1 MGSALRDE
9 YPTNPENVW
18 SVLKAATKNYERI
31 TLHPDNVKYELV
43 EPSRVVKDQVFDLF
57 YSEIIEELRHN
68 LSQDPDKPVP
78 VYPFAYDWR
87 HPLDL
92 VQEQFSLFVDEVIA
106 RTSLM
111 RHYNK
116 GGYTKATGK
125 VNLVA
130 HSMGGLIVAGYV
142 QSEGMRRIDKVAS
155 IASPFRGSLEA
166 IAKTSIGVGG
176 FTFSS
181 GGSREREA
189 ARVTPALYH
198 LLPSFKRAVV
208 TTDGKEADIFLEEN
222 WQQGILD
229 TLATFVE
236 RFGLSTTK
244 PDNQARDL
252 LTAMLDQAWK
262 HRLRLERL
270 KLADSKRWLCIVGV
284 GGKTR
289 QDLTL
294 KFDARTER
302 PLFELGEE
310 TDEWSQNHNS
320 IRTGD
325 NTVPFSGAQCSF
337 VPANEIICLS
347 PDEFAFFEFKDRLI
361 NQLGFHSSLPSMNLV
376 QRLVVSH
383 FLGWKQGKLEGYPSP
398 EIDPKTWDPPVAGIK
413 PK

>member
-1 MGSALRDE
+1 MLHARDAAHLIVMSQPAPVIFVPGIMGSALRDE
-9 YPTNPENVW
+9 YPTSPENVW

-31 TLHPDNVKYELV
+31 TLHPDNIKYELV

-92 VQEQFSLFVDEVIA
+92 IQEQFSLFVDEVIA

-116 GGYTKATGK
+116 DGYTEATGK

-130 HSMGGLIVAGYV
+130 HSMGGLLAAGYA
-142 QSEGMRRIDKVAS
+142 QSEGMRRI
-155 IASPFRGSLEA
+155 
-166 IAKTSIGVGG
+166 AKTAIGVGG
-176 FTFSS
+176 FAFSS

-236 RFGLSTTK
+236 RFGLTPTK
-244 PDNQARDL
+244 PDNQASAL

-262 HRLRLERL
+262 HRLRL
-270 KLADSKRWLCIVGV
+270 
-284 GGKTR
+284 
-289 QDLTL
+289 
-294 KFDARTER
+294 
-302 PLFELGEE
+302 
-310 TDEWSQNHNS
+310 
-320 IRTGD
+320 
-325 NTVPFSGAQCSF
+325 
-337 VPANEIICLS
+337 
-347 PDEFAFFEFKDRLI
+347 
-361 NQLGFHSSLPSMNLV
+361 
-376 QRLVVSH
+376 
-383 FLGWKQGKLEGYPSP
+383 
-398 EIDPKTWDPPVAGIK
+398 
-413 PK
+413 